1 MQQTQHNFDQARH
14 DNGRVMIR
22 DFLQLNPRS
31 FDSTP
36 EPLDADDWV
45 RDVNRMLNTAGV
57 APEDKVR
64 FATHLLKGGS
74 AAWWENFLEMRPANA
89 PDVTWEEFREAFRS
103 HHIPEGLMDRMKEK
117 FLSLVQG
124 NKDVMAYI
132 IEFSRLARYG
142 GEEVS
147 TDAKKQKRFRNG
159 LKPALKYAL
168 THVSMDTFDKLVNT
182 AIKEESGRLAFDESR
197 KHTREV
203 GAPSSAPPQ
212 KRRLWVPY
220 PAPPG
225 QAGQAGYAPRAAH
238 AGYGPRP
245 PTPQLQQRT
254 YQAPPRPAYGGP
266 RTMGPRAD
274 PTCYKCG
281 QVGHISTFCPQKLP
295 PPPPRSTATNAMVR
309 APAQGRAFNNNTRQG
324 PRAARVNNI
333 NVEQAEQATD
343 VVLGTL
349 LVNSIPARVLFDT
362 GASLSFVSDS
372 FAQSN
377 NLPMESLPSN
387 LLVHSPGGQMLSSK
401 ISHGNQIQIGSHVF
415 LASLIELRSSGIN
428 VIRGMDWLK
437 ANKVVI
443 DCATHSV
450 SFPTSSGTL
459 TYTPSQTPSVQLFA
473 LNPSSLP
480 ELESI
485 PVVCDFPDVFPE
497 ELPGMPPDRVVE
509 FVIELEPGTAP
520 ISKRPYKMGP
530 NELAELKKQLD
541 ELQKLG
547 FIQPSTSPWGC
558 PTIFVKKKDKTDR
571 LVVDYRPLNEKTIKN
586 TYPLP
591 RINELFDQLAGAT
604 VFSKMDLRS
613 GYHQIKIHKEDVP
626 KTAFKTR
633 YGLYEYT
640 VIYSVMPLF
649 MD

>member
-1 MQQTQHNFDQARH
+1 MVRPPPPPPLGPTLLQMTQLLGQMQQTQHNFDQARQGY
-14 DNGRVMIR
+14 GRVLIR

-64 FATHLLKGGS
+64 FATHLLTGGS
-74 AAWWENFLEMRPANA
+74 AAWRENFLEMRPANA

-117 FLSLVQG
+117 FLSLVQ
-124 NKDVMAYI
+124 AYS
-132 IEFSRLARYG
+132 IEFSKLAHYG

-168 THVSMDTFDKLVNT
+168 THVTVETFDKLVNT
-182 AIKEESGRLAFDESR
+182 AIKEESGRLAFEDSR

-203 GAPSSAPPQ
+203 GAPSASAPPQ

-225 QAGQAGYAPRAAH
+225 QATQAGYAPRAAN
-238 AGYGPRP
+238 AGYAPRP
-245 PTPQLQQRT
+245 PTPQLQQRN
-254 YQAPPRPAYGGP
+254 YQPPPRPAYGGP
-266 RTMGPRAD
+266 RPMGPRAD
-274 PTCYKCG
+274 PTCYKYG

-309 APAQGRAFNNNTRQG
+309 APAPGRAFNNNNRQG
-324 PRAARVNNI
+324 PRAARVNNLNI
-333 NVEQAEQATD
+333 EQAEQATD
-343 VVLGTL
+343 IVLGTL
-349 LVNSIPARVLFDT
+349 LVNSIPTKILFDT
-362 GASLSFVSDS
+362 GASLSFVSLPFSQKHELPVEYLSKS
-372 FAQSN
+372 FT
-377 NLPMESLPSN
+377 
-387 LLVHSPGGQMLSSK
+387 VVSPGGMLEALR
-401 ISHGNQIQIGSHVF
+401 ISHGNQIQIGNHVF
-415 LASLIELRSSGIN
+415 LASLIELRSSGID
-428 VIRGMDWLK
+428 VILGMDWLK

-443 DCATHSV
+443 DCANHSV
-450 SFPTSSGTL
+450 SFPTSTGTL

-497 ELPGMPPDRVVE
+497 ELPGMPPDRAVE
-509 FVIELEPGTAP
+509 FVIELESGTAP

-571 LVVDYRPLNEKTIKN
+571 LILLN
-586 TYPLP
+586 LS
-591 RINELFDQLAGAT
+591 R
-604 VFSKMDLRS
+604 
-613 GYHQIKIHKEDVP
+613 
-626 KTAFKTR
+626 
-633 YGLYEYT
+633 
-640 VIYSVMPLF
+640 YSVMPLF

>member
-1 MQQTQHNFDQARH
+1 MFFLNRMVRPPPPPLLGPALLQMTQLLGQMQQTQHNFDQARQG
-14 DNGRVMIR
+14 NGRVMIR

-64 FATHLLKGGS
+64 FATHLLTGGS

-124 NKDVMAYI
+124 NKDVMAYS
-132 IEFSRLARYG
+132 IEFSKLARYG

-168 THVSMDTFDKLVNT
+168 THVAAETFDKLVNT
-182 AIKEESGRLAFDESR
+182 AVKEESGRLAFEESR

-225 QAGQAGYAPRAAH
+225 QATQAGYAPRAAH
-238 AGYGPRP
+238 AGYAPRP

-266 RTMGPRAD
+266 RPMGPRAD

-295 PPPPRSTATNAMVR
+295 PPPPRSTSTNAMVR
-309 APAQGRAFNNNTRQG
+309 APAPGRAFNNNNRQG

-343 VVLGTL
+343 VVLDADAEQYEQEYEFPL
-349 LVNSIPARVLFDT
+349 EDRV
-362 GASLSFVSDS
+362 GASTSDLTGTIDDE
-372 FAQSN
+372 QY
-377 NLPMESLPSN
+377 
-387 LLVHSPGGQMLSSK
+387 VGGY
-401 ISHGNQIQIGSHVF
+401 F
-415 LASLIELRSSGIN
+415 
-428 VIRGMDWLK
+428 
-437 ANKVVI
+437 
-443 DCATHSV
+443 
-450 SFPTSSGTL
+450 
-459 TYTPSQTPSVQLFA
+459 
-473 LNPSSLP
+473 
-480 ELESI
+480 
-485 PVVCDFPDVFPE
+485 
-497 ELPGMPPDRVVE
+497 VE
-509 FVIELEPGTAP
+509 FT
-520 ISKRPYKMGP
+520 
-530 NELAELKKQLD
+530 D
-541 ELQKLG
+541 DD
-547 FIQPSTSPWGC
+547 
-558 PTIFVKKKDKTDR
+558 FV
-571 LVVDYRPLNEKTIKN
+571 
-586 TYPLP
+586 
-591 RINELFDQLAGAT
+591 A
-604 VFSKMDLRS
+604 
-613 GYHQIKIHKEDVP
+613 
-626 KTAFKTR
+626 
-633 YGLYEYT
+633 
-640 VIYSVMPLF
+640 
-649 MD
+649 

>member
-1 MQQTQHNFDQARH
+1 MVRPPPPPPLGPALLQMTQLLSQMQQTQHNFDQARH

-64 FATHLLKGGS
+64 FVTHLLKGGS

-124 NKDVMAYI
+124 NKDVMAYS

-147 TDAKKQKRFRNG
+147 TDAKKQKRFCNG

-225 QAGQAGYAPRAAH
+225 QATQAGYA
-238 AGYGPRP
+238 PRP

-266 RTMGPRAD
+266 RPMGPRAD

-295 PPPPRSTATNAMVR
+295 PPPPRSTSTNAMVR
-309 APAQGRAFNNNTRQG
+309 APAPGRAFNNNTRQG

-343 VVLGTL
+343 VVLDADAEQYEQEYEFPL
-349 LVNSIPARVLFDT
+349 EDRV
-362 GASLSFVSDS
+362 GASTSDLTGTTDDEQY
-372 FAQSN
+372 A
-377 NLPMESLPSN
+377 
-387 LLVHSPGGQMLSSK
+387 GGY
-401 ISHGNQIQIGSHVF
+401 F
-415 LASLIELRSSGIN
+415 
-428 VIRGMDWLK
+428 
-437 ANKVVI
+437 
-443 DCATHSV
+443 
-450 SFPTSSGTL
+450 
-459 TYTPSQTPSVQLFA
+459 
-473 LNPSSLP
+473 
-480 ELESI
+480 
-485 PVVCDFPDVFPE
+485 
-497 ELPGMPPDRVVE
+497 VE
-509 FVIELEPGTAP
+509 FTDG
-520 ISKRPYKMGP
+520 
-530 NELAELKKQLD
+530 D
-541 ELQKLG
+541 
-547 FIQPSTSPWGC
+547 
-558 PTIFVKKKDKTDR
+558 FV
-571 LVVDYRPLNEKTIKN
+571 
-586 TYPLP
+586 
-591 RINELFDQLAGAT
+591 A
-604 VFSKMDLRS
+604 
-613 GYHQIKIHKEDVP
+613 
-626 KTAFKTR
+626 
-633 YGLYEYT
+633 
-640 VIYSVMPLF
+640 
-649 MD
+649 